1 MSSASRS
8 CSGWPVVRSLHPS
21 CLFSSAHCIHN
32 HFHCL
37 SIPLVVTAYAIPIFS
52 GIATLFGLLNPE
64 DSGSMHLHN
73 VGNYLPV
80 NNSLTSQKTWN
91 VKFLCSLQ
99 EFFLNV
105 KDVTRYASNRT
116 EVSFYQKWEED
127 ELELNK
133 KFSSAKDT
141 VHASLCGKNEC
152 LHVSS
157 LLKPYQF
164 PFPTSLS

>member
-1 MSSASRS
+1 MKIQAA
-8 CSGWPVVRSLHPS
+8 CT
-21 CLFSSAHCIHN
+21 
-32 HFHCL
+32 
-37 SIPLVVTAYAIPIFS
+37 SIMLVTIYHS
-52 GIATLFGLLNPE
+52 TQLNIPE
-64 DSGSMHLHN
+64 DLECEFS
-73 VGNYLPV
+73 V
-80 NNSLTSQKTWN
+80 
-91 VKFLCSLQ
+91 CSLQ

-105 KDVTRYASNRT
+105 KDVTRYTSNRT
-116 EVSFYQKWEED
+116 EISFYQKWEED

-133 KFSSAKDT
+133 RFSSAKDS